1 MSTSTILRPQTA
13 SAERR
18 PSHWLTL
25 GVVVYAVAVSVVLV
39 VSLLSGHHHAAKAAP
54 VGAISSQTAEGRAAA
69 EYVPP
74 GLLATPL
81 TAEGRAAAEY
91 VPPGLLAT
99 PLTAEGRAAAEYVA
113 PGLLATGSTDL
124 ICRRTYLVR
133 AC

>member
-1 MSTSTILRPQTA
+1 MSTSTTLRPQTP
-13 SAERR
+13 STNRR

-25 GVVVYAVAVSVVLV
+25 GVVVYAIAISVVLV
-39 VSLLSGHHHAAKAAP
+39 VSSLSGHHHAAKAAP
-54 VGAISSQTAEGRAAA
+54 LGTISSQTAEGRAAA
-69 EYVPP
+69 DYVPP

-91 VPPGLLAT
+91 I
-99 PLTAEGRAAAEYVA
+99 A
-113 PGLLATGSTDL
+113 PGLANGGTDL